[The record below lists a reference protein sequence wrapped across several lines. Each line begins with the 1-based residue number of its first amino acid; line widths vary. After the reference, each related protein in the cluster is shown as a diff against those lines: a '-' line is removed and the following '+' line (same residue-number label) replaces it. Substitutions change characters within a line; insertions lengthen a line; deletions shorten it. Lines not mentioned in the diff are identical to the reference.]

1 MEAGTF
7 IPGNVQPGR
16 LARQAVIFYE
26 VLFLSF
32 EESFMNGN
40 ELPKIRHVS
49 SWWNECIAKNQNLLP
64 RQLIDKLVKLSGNGI
79 SCFGEGP
86 IYR

>member
-1 MEAGTF
+1 MLTDVSEET
-7 IPGNVQPGR
+7 
-16 LARQAVIFYE
+16 IFD
-26 VLFLSF
+26 VF
-32 EESFMNGN
+32 SFMNGN